1 MRSDLPSPGFGLEN
15 LALLSR
21 AKSRAINAENPTG
34 AKGRGG
40 MATDGSG
47 AHPAR
52 DLGRGW
58 KVSPSL
64 RVPGRVTVTLA
75 DIEGPGIILHAWM
88 TVENPL
94 AWRRL
99 VLRCYWDGE
108 ELPSVEVPLG
118 DFFCN
123 GWCVPCM
130 VNSLPVAVNPKGGF
144 NSFWPMPFR
153 RRARI
158 TIENLSPDEVDKGLY
173 YQIDYALT
181 DVPDEAAHLHAQWR
195 RSNPV
200 AYHDVHT
207 ILDTVH
213 GPGHYVGTYLAWGV
227 NNDLW
232 WSEGEVKFY
241 LDGDVEWPTICG
253 TGLEDYFGGAWT
265 FEQPL
270 GQYAV
275 YSTPFMGLPQ
285 VLQADGSV
293 LARRRFGMYR
303 WHVLDPICFEQ
314 DIRVTVQSLG
324 LLESGQ
330 SRYLPTQD
338 DVASTAFWYQA
349 EPHTAFPTLP
359 APSHLAA

>member
-1 MRSDLPSPGFGLEN
+1 MRSDLASLGLGMGN

-21 AKSRAINAENPTG
+21 AESRAISAENPTG
-34 AKGRGG
+34 AKGQGG
-40 MATDGSG
+40 MATDGTG
-47 AHPAR
+47 AHLAR

-64 RVPGRVTVTLA
+64 RVPGRATVTLA
-75 DIEGPGIILHAWM
+75 DLEGPGVVQHTWM
-88 TVENPL
+88 TVENPQ
-94 AWRRL
+94 AWRQL

-108 ELPSVEVPLG
+108 DLPSVEVPLG

-123 GWCVPCM
+123 GWCVPCL
-130 VNSLPVAVNPKGGF
+130 VNSLPVVVNPKGGF
-144 NSFWPMPFR
+144 NCYWPLPFR
-153 RRARI
+153 RRACI

-173 YQIDYALT
+173 FQIDYSLA
-181 DVPDEAAHLHAQWR
+181 DVPDEAAYMHAHWR

-200 AYHDVHT
+200 AYRDVHT
-207 ILDTVH
+207 ILDGVR

-232 WSEGEVKFY
+232 WSEGEVKFF

-265 FEQPL
+265 FEQPP
-270 GQYAV
+270 GQYTV

-285 VLQADGSV
+285 ALQAEGSV

-303 WHVLDPICFEQ
+303 WHVLDPIRFEQ

-324 LLESGQ
+324 LLENNQ
-330 SRYLPTQD
+330 PRYLPTQD
-338 DVASTAFWYQA
+338 DVASTAFWYQT
-349 EPHTAFPTLP
+349 EPHAVFPALP
-359 APSHLAA
+359 APSQLAA